1 MITKF
6 NDSESENSFGEPIA
20 CKSEHYPS
28 TNGHFSQVLD
38 GRQTEKNGDADGGTS
53 CVRDLVSI
61 CGRGGEVSS
70 HSLLLIRSLIISL
83 GEPLEL
89 FQPPFHPHPPPA
101 PFQASGQPGSAFGL
115 IDDISS
121 VQELMDTF
129 MAEVEET
136 IKGRITSRL

>member
-1 MITKF
+1 MTARVKTVI
-6 NDSESENSFGEPIA
+6 GWPIA
-20 CKSEHYPS
+20 RSEHDPSS

-70 HSLLLIRSLIISL
+70 HSLLLISSLIISL

-89 FQPPFHPHPPPA
+89 FLPSSPPSPPHTH
-101 PFQASGQPGSAFGL
+101 FQASGQPGSAFGL

-129 MAEVEET
+129 MVL
-136 IKGRITSRL
+136 TSRL